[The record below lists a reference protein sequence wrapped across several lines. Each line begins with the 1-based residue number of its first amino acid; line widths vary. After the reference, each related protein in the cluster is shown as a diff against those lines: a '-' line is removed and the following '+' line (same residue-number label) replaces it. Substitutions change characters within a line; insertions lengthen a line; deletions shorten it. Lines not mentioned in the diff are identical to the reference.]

1 MEHVIEVENIRCGG
15 CANTI
20 THSLQKL
27 DGVSD
32 VSVDIENGRVT
43 VTAATDDRERLV
55 ANLLKNG
62 YPEKGS
68 AEGLQAAKA
77 KAKSFVSCAIG
88 KLG

>member
-27 DGVSD
+27 DGVRS
-32 VSVDIENGRVT
+32 VSVDIENGRVS
-43 VTAATDDRERLV
+43 VTMDTDDRERLV
-55 ANLLKNG
+55 AALLKNG

>member
-27 DGVSD
+27 DGVSS

-43 VTAATDDRERLV
+43 VTTDIDDRERLV
-55 ANLLKNG
+55 AALLKNG